1 MNTSPRHIH
10 SQSNDRS
17 MDGGEG
23 QLLKMIPFFV
33 LGGHFAAFPLK
44 VHLQVGDAADS
55 WAGLQK
61 DTRTDLYIMQ

>member
-1 MNTSPRHIH
+1 MNTSPRHID

-33 LGGHFAAFPLK
+33 LGGHFAAF
-44 VHLQVGDAADS
+44 HLQVGDAADS
-55 WAGLQK
+55 RAGLQK